1 MSEVVNV
8 SAPGVAGAVSDMR
21 DCITAFYAAYRSR
34 DLELLDAILDDRVE
48 WFLAGPADH
57 FDFYGARHGK
67 EAVIEVITRVTPCYF
82 HVTDFEFDQ
91 TLIDGERVATRG
103 RIRARQRDTGR
114 SIRYGFAHFLR
125 FERGKLVSL
134 RGVANTFDVAEQVV
148 GHSIDVNRVMECV
161 SLSPEDDFSAV

>member
-1 MSEVVNV
+1 MNAVVNV
-8 SAPGVAGAVSDMR
+8 GGPGLVSPASDIR
-21 DCITAFYAAYRSR
+21 DCIAAFYAAYRSR

-48 WFLAGPADH
+48 WLLAGPADQ
-57 FDFYGARHGK
+57 FDFYEARHGM
-67 EAVIEVITRVTPCYF
+67 EAVIEVITRVMPCYF

-91 TLIDGERVATRG
+91 TLSDGERVATRG

-114 SIRYGFAHFLR
+114 SIRYDFAHFLR

-148 GHSIDVNRVMECV
+148 GHPIDVNRVMGCV
-161 SLSPEDDFSAV
+161 SLAPEDDVSAV